1 MAPSAASSTQA
12 RAFAWRLA
20 FLYGALFL
28 VVGCYL
34 PYMPVWL
41 NWRGLDADAIA
52 VLLATPL
59 FARVLATPLISF
71 AADRAGD
78 RRGILNL
85 LAWGSLLSFLL
96 LWVADGFWQMF
107 GATILLAVAWT
118 TIMPLIETVAVRGVR
133 NAGLDYGKVRLWGSG
148 TFILASFGAGLVIQ
162 RLGAGT
168 VLPML
173 VLATLSMVLAAY
185 LLPRALTGRNDAKG
199 KALPRLRFADAAKL
213 ARSRLFLLFL
223 LAASTVQ
230 ASHAVLYTFGSLHW
244 RAQGIPEGAIGAL
257 WGFGVAVEIALFF
270 VGARVLAVFGAA
282 RLLLIAAIA
291 AVLRWGMMALD
302 PPFWGAMLLQSLH
315 GLSFGAAHLAAIY
328 FLTHAVPED
337 RAATAQ
343 GLYAAI
349 VAGLALGLATV
360 ASGPLYRLLG
370 GQAYA
375 AMALLALVS
384 VLAAGLL
391 VTRWQGDLVVLPLE
405 PHPHRPE
412 EGGEI
417 FPDL

>member
-59 FARVLATPLISF
+59 FARILATPLISF
-71 AADRAGD
+71 AADRARD
-78 RRGILNL
+78 RRGILTL

-96 LWVADGFWQMF
+96 LWMADGFWQMF

-148 TFILASFGAGLVIQ
+148 TFILASFGAGLIIQ
-162 RLGAGT
+162 RFGAST

-199 KALPRLRFADAAKL
+199 KAQECWRGSVPPVCSSSPPLRRFC
-213 ARSRLFLLFL
+213 
-223 LAASTVQ
+223 
-230 ASHAVLYTFGSLHW
+230 
-244 RAQGIPEGAIGAL
+244 
-257 WGFGVAVEIALFF
+257 
-270 VGARVLAVFGAA
+270 
-282 RLLLIAAIA
+282 
-291 AVLRWGMMALD
+291 
-302 PPFWGAMLLQSLH
+302 
-315 GLSFGAAHLAAIY
+315 
-328 FLTHAVPED
+328 
-337 RAATAQ
+337 
-343 GLYAAI
+343 
-349 VAGLALGLATV
+349 AG
-360 ASGPLYRLLG
+360 
-370 GQAYA
+370 
-375 AMALLALVS
+375 
-384 VLAAGLL
+384 
-391 VTRWQGDLVVLPLE
+391 E
-405 PHPHRPE
+405 
-412 EGGEI
+412 
-417 FPDL
+417 

>member
-1 MAPSAASSTQA
+1 MPPSAASPAHANAST
-12 RAFAWRLA
+12 WRLA
-20 FLYGALFL
+20 FLYAALFL

-34 PYMPVWL
+34 PYFPVWL

-59 FARVLATPLISF
+59 FARIFATPVISF
-71 AADRAGD
+71 AADRAAD
-78 RRGILNL
+78 RRGILIG
-85 LAWGSLLSFLL
+85 LAWGSLLAFLL
-96 LWVADGFWQMF
+96 LWAAGGFWQMF
-107 GATILLAVAWT
+107 AAMVLLAIAWT
-118 TIMPLIETVAVRGVR
+118 TIMPLIETVAVRGIR

-148 TFILASFGAGLVIQ
+148 TFILASFGAGLIIQ
-162 RLGAGT
+162 QLGAKT

-173 VLATLSMVLAAY
+173 VLATLALVLGAY
-185 LLPRALTGRNDAKG
+185 LLPRALTGRNDAEG
-199 KALPRLRFADAAKL
+199 KALPRLRFADAARL

-230 ASHAVLYTFGSLHW
+230 ASHAVLYAFGSLHW
-244 RAQGIPEGAIGAL
+244 RAQGIPEGAIGIL
-257 WGFGVAVEIALFF
+257 WGFGVAMEIALFF
-270 VGARVLAVFGAA
+270 IGARVLAMFGAA

-302 PPFWGAMLLQSLH
+302 PPFWGAFALQSLH
-315 GLSFGAAHLAAIY
+315 ALTFGAAHLAAIY

-337 RAATAQ
+337 RSATAQ
-343 GLYAAI
+343 GLYAAV

-360 ASGPLYRLLG
+360 ASGSLYRLLG

-375 AMALLALVS
+375 AMALLALIS
-384 VLAAGLL
+384 VAAAGVL

-405 PHPHRPE
+405 PHPQRPE